1 MELAR
6 PILERK
12 GDETAVTDEL
22 GSYTWNELNE
32 RVNRL
37 INGLRTLG
45 FGVGDT
51 IAVLSSNRHE
61 YMEANAAA
69 FNAGGVLVPVNWHL
83 APDELAYILTDSKT
97 RVLIADP
104 KFADVAA
111 EAAERVGVDVRLS
124 LDGGAIGGLAAYEE

>member
-61 YMEANAAA
+61 YMEGNSAA
-69 FNAGGVLVPVNWHL
+69 FNAGRLLVPVNWHL
-83 APDELAYILTDSKT
+83 SPDDLAYILSDSSIK
-97 RVLIADP
+97 VLIAYP
-104 KFADVAA
+104 IVGSGTADAA
-111 EAAERVGVDVRLS
+111 H
-124 LDGGAIGGLAAYEE
+124 